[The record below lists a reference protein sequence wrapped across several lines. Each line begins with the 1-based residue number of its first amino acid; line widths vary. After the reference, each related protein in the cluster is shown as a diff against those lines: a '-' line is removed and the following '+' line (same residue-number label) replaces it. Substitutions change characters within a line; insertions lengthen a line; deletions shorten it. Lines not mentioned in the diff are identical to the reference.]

1 MIIAK
6 EDFMKRH
13 RQWIVLL
20 AAITL
25 SFSLSACAGN
35 SEIGESDVETS
46 LSDSQT
52 AETLPAGE
60 QQENTRAENTT
71 AIIMDMNGTEVH
83 ATLNDTVTA
92 QEFMKLLPYEVTV
105 SRAADDLCGSVSEEL
120 DSDAGENSDGWKLG
134 EIGWFGGWFTILVDN
149 EAAFANHSVMII
161 GTVDEADLPY
171 VQSLTGQV
179 DISIRLAEKA
189 ETDTD
194 TNTSKNEGDE
204 TMITLTVNGSTLT
217 ATLAD
222 NSSAEALK
230 ELLADGPLTVQMSD
244 YASMEKVGS
253 LGTNLPTN
261 NEQITTEA
269 GDLILYQGSALVIYY
284 APNSWNF
291 TRLGKIH
298 DVTAAEL
305 KEILGSGDVEVT
317 LAMVE

>member
-1 MIIAK
+1 
-6 EDFMKRH
+6 MKQYT
-13 RQWIVLL
+13 QWMVLL
-20 AAITL
+20 TVMML
-25 SFSLSACAGN
+25 SLSLSACVGN
-35 SEIGESDVETS
+35 PQIGESDTKNPS
-46 LSDSQT
+46 PGSQT
-52 AETLPAGE
+52 AETSLAE
-60 QQENTRAENTT
+60 KQKESAITENTT

-92 QEFMKLLPYEVTV
+92 QEFIKLLPYEVTV

-120 DSDAGENSDGWKLG
+120 ASDAGENSEGWKVG

-161 GTVDEADLPY
+161 GAVDEADLSY

-179 DISIRLAEKA
+179 DISIRLADEAKM
-189 ETDTD
+189 ETDTNI
-194 TNTSKNEGDE
+194 TKNEGEE

-222 NSSAEALK
+222 NSSARALK
-230 ELLADGPLTVQMSD
+230 DLLADGPLTVQMSD

-253 LGTNLPTN
+253 LGTSLPTN

-269 GDLILYQGSALVIYY
+269 GDLILYQGSAFVIYY

-291 TRLGKIH
+291 TRLGKIN
-298 DVTAAEL
+298 DVAADEL
-305 KEILGSGDVEVT
+305 MEILGDGDVEVT
-317 LAMVE
+317 LSLAG